1 MIDGIAGLY
10 SEHCNTVVSTVDE
23 AFQYILTL
31 RVPRG
36 FENPSKCRAMLVDG
50 CLIVSLH
57 KNFAMYE
64 WIIPCIYD
72 EIERTDLQE
81 LETRVLDMIA
91 YRAV

>member
-50 CLIVSLH
+50 CLIVNLE
-57 KNFAMYE
+57 KRLEVYQ

-91 YRAV
+91 YKAV

>member
-1 MIDGIAGLY
+1 MIDGIAGLC

-36 FENPSKCRAMLVDG
+36 FENPSKCRAMLAVG

-57 KNFAMYE
+57 KNFKVYE